1 MASCISELMEW
12 DCPDMSVC
20 GNDCTLDDG
29 NSVRMIEDSKFN
41 LFHSIIDHYTYISGS
56 IIKRWN
62 VSRDTN
68 EVIEI

>member
-29 NSVRMIEDSKFN
+29 NPVRMIEDSEFN
-41 LFHSIIDHYTYISGS
+41 PFRPISYLTIIHM
-56 IIKRWN
+56 
-62 VSRDTN
+62 SRGA
-68 EVIEI
+68 